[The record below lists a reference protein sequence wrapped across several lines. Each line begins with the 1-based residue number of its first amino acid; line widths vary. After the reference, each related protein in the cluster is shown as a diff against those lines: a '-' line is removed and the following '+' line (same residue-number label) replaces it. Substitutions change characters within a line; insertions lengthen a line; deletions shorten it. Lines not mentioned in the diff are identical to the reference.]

1 MLSDG
6 GTMFITRLL
15 SGIVLLAIV
24 ISTGILGGPVFWA
37 LVTLISFRGL
47 MEFHRMVKLE
57 KSGLYY
63 VDCLGCSALY
73 LLLYFGK
80 PELADLMPVVVLLVL
95 MGIYVVRYPKYNA
108 KDVFVTFTGFVY
120 VAVLLSFLY
129 RIRVEDNG
137 MLLLWLVF
145 IGTWGSDTCAYCI
158 GCLFGK
164 HKAFPVLS
172 PKKSVEGCIGGV
184 AGTALIAGIYAACLN
199 HFLEGVEVSVL
210 AFVIIGILASVVS
223 QIGDLAASAMK
234 RNYEIKDYGKLIPGH
249 GGILDRF
256 DSIIFT
262 APIVYLMVQIF
273 AL

>member
-1 MLSDG
+1 
-6 GTMFITRLL
+6 MFITRLL

-37 LVTLISFRGL
+37 LVTFISFVGVYEFYRMLGL
-47 MEFHRMVKLE
+47 QKSALFYISELFCLGLDVLLLLE
-57 KSGLYY
+57 KT
-63 VDCLGCSALY
+63 
-73 LLLYFGK
+73 
-80 PELADLMPVVVLLVL
+80 ELADLMPVAALLL
-95 MGIYVVRYPKYNA
+95 FMGVYVVRYPKYNA
-108 KDVFVTFTGFVY
+108 KEIFASFTGFAY

-129 RIRVEDNG
+129 RIRAEEQG

-172 PKKSVEGCIGGV
+172 PKKSVEGCIGGI

-199 HFLEGVEVSVL
+199 RFVEGTEVSVL
-210 AFVIIGILASVVS
+210 AFVIIGVLASVVS

-234 RNYEIKDYGKLIPGH
+234 RYYEIKDYGKLIPGH

-262 APIVYLMVQIF
+262 APLVYLMVQIF